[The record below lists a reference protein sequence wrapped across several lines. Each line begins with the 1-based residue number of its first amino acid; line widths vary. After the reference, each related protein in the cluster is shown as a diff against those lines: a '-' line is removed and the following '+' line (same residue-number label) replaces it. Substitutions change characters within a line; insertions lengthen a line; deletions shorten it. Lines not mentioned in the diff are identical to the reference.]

1 MLLNLVCISTQ
12 FLSYPLV
19 LPDDVNHFTEADARH
34 LGEKYQNNTHLHL
47 LPTTDRHL
55 QSVVLQQLRL
65 VQPSVPLRQH
75 QPAARHT
82 AVCEEEGCEEDNEEN
97 NEENNEEDNEE
108 NNEENNEEDNED

>member
-47 LPTTDRHL
+47 LATTDRHL

-82 AVCEEEGCEEDNEEN
+82 AVCRYNGEQGGEEDNEED

-108 NNEENNEEDNED
+108 DNED

>member
-82 AVCEEEGCEEDNEEN
+82 AVCRYNAMVKKDMKKIMRKIMKKIMKTECQAEADLATA
-97 NEENNEEDNEE
+97 
-108 NNEENNEEDNED
+108 